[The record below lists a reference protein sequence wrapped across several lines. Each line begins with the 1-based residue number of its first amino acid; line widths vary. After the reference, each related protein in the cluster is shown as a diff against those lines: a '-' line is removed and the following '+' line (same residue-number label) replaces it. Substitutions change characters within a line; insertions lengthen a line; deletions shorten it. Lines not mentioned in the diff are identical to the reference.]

1 MNSPGFP
8 LARSA
13 PSLLRRLG
21 WRRLGQFLEPFT
33 SVSPAARLIRRSA
46 RQQWRLLTVNIAT
59 NLLSSISEGGT
70 LGVIFL
76 AVSLISSP
84 NPDHWSRLPVV
95 AQAIRLPVVG
105 NVLQEGIN
113 SSSGQGILF
122 VLLIGFALIL
132 QVIVALT
139 MYLNSVS
146 AGIIGNRLS
155 AQIST
160 LLHHRTLSFTFS
172 CACRFRVGD
181 LLNYIQTGGSAVST
195 QISLTNTLLTN
206 LIQLLIYLFILIA
219 ISPWL
224 LLVAACMAAFMGAL
238 QKQVLPRLR
247 HTSEV
252 MTMIGVEMGSR
263 VTENI
268 QGLRLI
274 HSSGELKNASQSLDS
289 LFQQWLRQADR
300 LSYITNLIT
309 PISTILPIF
318 AIAVIS
324 TLSLAL
330 LHDRQSGVIPSLI
343 TFVLALQRMNSRLN
357 TINTIAVGYANNSA
371 AVSRLNAILDD
382 RDKQFVR
389 TGGFPFKTFDREI
402 RLDKVTLRYG
412 PNLAASL
419 DSIDL
424 VIPKGQT
431 IALIGPSGAGK
442 SSLADLLVGLYE
454 PTSGS
459 IRIDGQNLNQMD
471 LATWQQRIGV
481 VSQDTFLMNTTIA
494 GNIAYGQPAATR
506 EQIEAAAI
514 SAQAANFI
522 HDLPEG
528 YDTLIGERGYRLSG
542 GQRQRISLAR
552 AILRNPDLLIL
563 DEATS
568 ALDTQSER
576 LVQQAIERFEG
587 HNTVLVIAH
596 RLSTIVGADLIC
608 VMDRGQIIERGRHA
622 DLITAGGLYTQLWQ
636 LQAGESPLYIR
647 N

>member
-636 LQAGESPLYIR
+636 LQASESPLNIR

>member
-1 MNSPGFP
+1 M
-8 LARSA
+8 ARSA
-13 PSLLRRLG
+13 PSLLRSLT
-21 WRRLGQFLEPFT
+21 WQRLGQFLEPFT
-33 SVSPAARLIRRSA
+33 SVRPAARLIRRSA
-46 RQQWRLLTVNIAT
+46 RQQWRLLTVNIVT

-84 NPDHWSRLPVV
+84 NPEQWSRLPVV
-95 AQAIRLPVVG
+95 ALASSLPVVG
-105 NVLQEGIN
+105 NVLRAAIN

-122 VLLIGFALIL
+122 VLLIGFALVL
-132 QVIVALT
+132 QVIVALS

-146 AGIIGNRLS
+146 AGMIGNRLS
-155 AQIST
+155 AQISS
-160 LLHHRTLSFTFS
+160 LLHRRTLSFSFS

-181 LLNYIQTGGSAVST
+181 LLNYIQTGGNAVST
-195 QISLTNTLLTN
+195 QINLTNTLLTN
-206 LIQLLIYLFILIA
+206 LIQFLIYLLILIA

-224 LLVAACMAAFMGAL
+224 LLVAACMATFMGAV
-238 QKQVLPRLR
+238 QQQVLPRLR

-252 MTMIGVEMGSR
+252 MTKIGVEMSSR

-274 HSSGELKNASQSLDS
+274 HSSGELSNASRSLDD
-289 LFQQWLRQADR
+289 LFKQWLQHANR
-300 LSYITNLIT
+300 LSFITNLIS
-309 PISTILPIF
+309 PISTILPIL
-318 AIAVIS
+318 AIAIIS
-324 TLSLAL
+324 TLSLVL
-330 LHDRQSGVIPSLI
+330 LHDRQSGVIPSLV

-357 TINTIAVGYANNSA
+357 SINTIAVGYANNSA
-371 AVSRLNAILDD
+371 AVARLNAILDD
-382 RDKQFVR
+382 NDKQFVR
-389 TGGFPFKTFDREI
+389 TGSLPYVKFDREI
-402 RLDKVTLRYG
+402 RLENVTLRYG
-412 PNLAASL
+412 PDLPASL

-442 SSLADLLVGLYE
+442 SSMADLLVGLYE
-454 PTSGS
+454 PTTGS
-459 IRIDGQNLNQMD
+459 IQIDGQDLNQFN
-471 LATWQQRIGV
+471 LSTWQQRIGV

-494 GNIAYGQPAATR
+494 GNIAYGQPTATR
-506 EQIEAAAI
+506 EQIESAAI

-522 HDLPEG
+522 RALPEG

-576 LVQQAIERFEG
+576 LVQQAIERFERQ
-587 HNTVLVIAH
+587 NTVLVIAH
-596 RLSTIVGADLIC
+596 RLSTIVRADLIC
-608 VMDRGQIIERGRHA
+608 VMDRGQIIERGRHE
-622 DLITAGGLYTQLWQ
+622 DLIAAGGLYTELWQ
-636 LQAGESPLYIR
+636 LQIGEAPLS
-647 N
+647 NAN

>member
-1 MNSPGFP
+1 

-576 LVQQAIERFEG
+576 LVQQAIEQFEG

-636 LQAGESPLYIR
+636 LQASESPLNIR

>member
-1 MNSPGFP
+1 
-8 LARSA
+8 
-13 PSLLRRLG
+13 
-21 WRRLGQFLEPFT
+21 
-33 SVSPAARLIRRSA
+33 
-46 RQQWRLLTVNIAT
+46 
-59 NLLSSISEGGT
+59 
-70 LGVIFL
+70 
-76 AVSLISSP
+76 
-84 NPDHWSRLPVV
+84 
-95 AQAIRLPVVG
+95 
-105 NVLQEGIN
+105 
-113 SSSGQGILF
+113 
-122 VLLIGFALIL
+122 
-132 QVIVALT
+132 
-139 MYLNSVS
+139 
-146 AGIIGNRLS
+146 
-155 AQIST
+155 
-160 LLHHRTLSFTFS
+160 
-172 CACRFRVGD
+172 
-181 LLNYIQTGGSAVST
+181 
-195 QISLTNTLLTN
+195 
-206 LIQLLIYLFILIA
+206 
-219 ISPWL
+219 
-224 LLVAACMAAFMGAL
+224 
-238 QKQVLPRLR
+238 
-247 HTSEV
+247 

-636 LQAGESPLYIR
+636 LQASESPLNIR

>member
-1 MNSPGFP
+1 M
-8 LARSA
+8 ATSA
-13 PSLLRRLG
+13 PSLLRSLG
-21 WRRLGQFLEPFT
+21 WQRFSQFLRPFT

-105 NVLQEGIN
+105 NALQDGIN

-122 VLLIGFALIL
+122 MLLIGFALIL

-146 AGIIGNRLS
+146 AGIIGNRVS
-155 AQIST
+155 MQIST
-160 LLHHRTLSFTFS
+160 LLHRRTLSFSFS

-195 QISLTNTLLTN
+195 QISLTNTLLIN

-224 LLVAACMAAFMGAL
+224 LLVAACMAAFMGAI
-238 QKQVLPRLR
+238 QKLVLPRLR

-274 HSSGELKNASQSLDS
+274 HSSGELNNASRSLDD
-289 LFQQWLRQADR
+289 LFKQWLRHADR
-300 LSYITNLIT
+300 LSCITNLIT

-318 AIAVIS
+318 AITIIS
-324 TLSLAL
+324 VLSLVL

-343 TFVLALQRMNSRLN
+343 TFVVALQRMNSRLN
-357 TINTIAVGYANNSA
+357 TVNTIAVGYANNSA
-371 AVSRLNAILDD
+371 SVSRLNAILDD
-382 RDKQFVR
+382 SDKQFVR
-389 TGGFPFKTFDREI
+389 AGGFAYNKLDREI
-402 RLDKVTLRYG
+402 SLEKVTLRYA
-412 PNLAASL
+412 PDLPASL

-424 VIPKGQT
+424 VISKGQT

-442 SSLADLLVGLYE
+442 SSIADLLVGLYE
-454 PTSGS
+454 PTAGS
-459 IRIDGQNLNQMD
+459 IRIDGQNLNQIN

-494 GNIAYGQPAATR
+494 GNIAYGQPEATR

-514 SAQAANFI
+514 SAQAADFI

-587 HNTVLVIAH
+587 QTTVLVIAH
-596 RLSTIVGADLIC
+596 RLSTIIRADLIC
-608 VMDRGQIIERGRHA
+608 VMDRGQIIERGRHEE
-622 DLITAGGLYTQLWQ
+622 LIAAGGVYTQLWQ
-636 LQAGESPLYIR
+636 LQAGEAPLSKR
-647 N
+647 S

>member
-1 MNSPGFP
+1 
-8 LARSA
+8 
-13 PSLLRRLG
+13 
-21 WRRLGQFLEPFT
+21 
-33 SVSPAARLIRRSA
+33 
-46 RQQWRLLTVNIAT
+46 LLTVNIAT

-576 LVQQAIERFEG
+576 LVQQAIEQFEG

-636 LQAGESPLYIR
+636 LQAGESPLHIR

>member
-1 MNSPGFP
+1 
-8 LARSA
+8 L
-13 PSLLRRLG
+13 
-21 WRRLGQFLEPFT
+21 RRLGQFLEPFT
-33 SVSPAARLIRRSA
+33 SLSPAARLIRRSA

-84 NPDHWSRLPVV
+84 NPEHWSRIPVV
-95 AQAIRLPVVG
+95 AQAIRLPVLG
-105 NVLQEGIN
+105 NAFQGVIN
-113 SSSGQGILF
+113 SNSGQGILF
-122 VLLIGFALIL
+122 VLLIGFALVL

-155 AQIST
+155 AQISS
-160 LLHHRTLSFTFS
+160 LLHRRTLSFSFS

-181 LLNYIQTGGSAVST
+181 LLNYIQTGGIAVST

-206 LIQLLIYLFILIA
+206 LIQLLVYLIILIA

-224 LLVAACMAAFMGAL
+224 LIVAACMAVFMGAI
-238 QKQVLPRLR
+238 QQQILPRLR

-252 MTMIGVEMGSR
+252 MTMVGVEMSSR

-274 HSSGELKNASQSLDS
+274 HSSGELSKASQSLDG
-289 LFQQWLRQADR
+289 LFQQWLRHADR
-300 LSYITNLIT
+300 LSFITNLIT
-309 PISTILPIF
+309 PISTILPI
-318 AIAVIS
+318 AAVTIIS
-324 TLSLAL
+324 IFSLVL
-330 LHDRQSGVIPSLI
+330 LHDRQSGVIPSLV

-371 AVSRLNAILDD
+371 AVGRLNAILDD
-382 RDKQFVR
+382 SGKQFVR
-389 TGGFPFKTFDREI
+389 TGGAPYSKFEREI
-402 RLDKVTLRYG
+402 RLEKVTLRYG
-412 PNLAASL
+412 PDLAASL
-419 DSIDL
+419 HSIDL

-442 SSLADLLVGLYE
+442 SSVADLLVGLYE
-454 PTSGS
+454 PTTGC
-459 IRIDGQNLNQMD
+459 IRIDGHNLREVN
-471 LATWQQRIGV
+471 LASWQQRIGV

-506 EQIEAAAI
+506 EQIEAAAV
-514 SAQAANFI
+514 SAQAAGFI
-522 HDLPEG
+522 DNLPEG

-587 HNTVLVIAH
+587 RNTVLVIAH

-608 VMDRGQIIERGRHA
+608 VMDRGQIIERGRHEE
-622 DLITAGGLYTQLWQ
+622 LIAANGLYTQLWQ
-636 LQAGESPLYIR
+636 LQAGEALVGKR
-647 N
+647 D

>member
-1 MNSPGFP
+1 MPP
-8 LARSA
+8 
-13 PSLLRRLG
+13 LLRSLRL
-21 WRRLGQFLEPFT
+21 RRLGQFLEPFT
-33 SVSPAARLIRRSA
+33 SLSPAARLIRRSA

-59 NLLSSISEGGT
+59 NLLSSISEGAT

-84 NPDHWSRLPVV
+84 NPEQWSRIPVV
-95 AQAIRLPVVG
+95 AQAIRLPVLG
-105 NVLQEGIN
+105 NALQGVIN

-122 VLLIGFALIL
+122 VLLIGFALVL

-139 MYLNSVS
+139 MYFNSVS

-155 AQIST
+155 AQISS
-160 LLHHRTLSFTFS
+160 LLHRRTLSFSFS

-181 LLNYIQTGGSAVST
+181 LLNYIQTGGNAVST

-206 LIQLLIYLFILIA
+206 LIQLLVYLVILIA

-224 LLVAACMAAFMGAL
+224 LLVAACMAAFMGAI
-238 QKQVLPRLR
+238 QKQILPRLR

-252 MTMIGVEMGSR
+252 MTMVGVEMSSR

-274 HSSGELKNASQSLDS
+274 HSSGELDKASQSLDG
-289 LFQQWLRQADR
+289 LFHQWLRHADR
-300 LSYITNLIT
+300 LSFITNLIT
-309 PISTILPIF
+309 PISSILPI
-318 AIAVIS
+318 AAVTIIS
-324 TLSLAL
+324 ILSLIL
-330 LHDRQSGVIPSLI
+330 FHDRQSGVIPSLV

-357 TINTIAVGYANNSA
+357 TVNTIAVGYANNSA
-371 AVSRLNAILDD
+371 IVDRLNSILQDS
-382 RDKQFVR
+382 DKQFVR
-389 TGGFPFKTFDREI
+389 TGGSPYSKFEREI
-402 RLDKVTLRYG
+402 RLEKVTLRYG
-412 PNLAASL
+412 PDLEASL
-419 DSIDL
+419 SSIDL
-424 VIPKGQT
+424 VIPKGHT
-431 IALIGPSGAGK
+431 VALIGSSGAGK
-442 SSLADLLVGLYE
+442 SSVADLLVGLYE
-454 PTSGS
+454 PTEGF
-459 IRIDGQNLNQMD
+459 IQIDGQSLSEID
-471 LATWQQRIGV
+471 LASWQQRIGV

-494 GNIAYGQPAATR
+494 GNIAYGRASATR
-506 EQIEAAAI
+506 EQIEAAAT
-514 SAQAANFI
+514 SAHAVGFI

-528 YDTLIGERGYRLSG
+528 FDTLIGERGYRLSG

-587 HNTVLVIAH
+587 QKTVLVIAH

-608 VMDRGQIIERGRHA
+608 VMDRGRIIERGRHEE
-622 DLITAGGLYTQLWQ
+622 LIAANGPYTQLWQ
-636 LQAGESPLYIR
+636 LQAGEALVGKR
-647 N
+647 D

>member
-1 MNSPGFP
+1 

>member
-1 MNSPGFP
+1 

-13 PSLLRRLG
+13 PSLLRSLT
-21 WRRLGQFLEPFT
+21 WQRLGQFLEPFT

-46 RQQWRLLTVNIAT
+46 RQEWRLLTVNIVT

-76 AVSLISSP
+76 AVSLISAP
-84 NPDHWSRLPVV
+84 NAEQWSRLPIVELTTS
-95 AQAIRLPVVG
+95 LPVVG
-105 NVLQEGIN
+105 KLFQALIS
-113 SSSGQGILF
+113 SSSGQSILF
-122 VLLIGFALIL
+122 VLLIGFALVL

-146 AGIIGNRLS
+146 AGMIGNRLS
-155 AQIST
+155 ALLST
-160 LLHHRTLSFTFS
+160 LLHRRTLSFSFS

-181 LLNYIQTGGSAVST
+181 LLNYIQTGGIAVST
-195 QISLTNTLLTN
+195 QINLTNTLLTN
-206 LIQLLIYLFILIA
+206 LIQFLIYLFILIA

-224 LLVAACMAAFMGAL
+224 LLVAACMAGFMAAV

-247 HTSEV
+247 HTSDV
-252 MTMIGVEMGSR
+252 MTKIGVEMSSR

-274 HSSGELKNASQSLDS
+274 HSSGELNNAAGSLDD
-289 LFQQWLRQADR
+289 LVKQWLQHANR
-300 LSYITNLIT
+300 LSIISNLIT
-309 PISTILPIF
+309 PVSTILPIF
-318 AIAVIS
+318 AIAIIS
-324 TLSLAL
+324 TLSLFL
-330 LHDRQSGVIPSLI
+330 LHDRQSGVIPSLV

-371 AVSRLNAILDD
+371 AVARLNAILDD
-382 RDKQFVR
+382 NNKQFVR
-389 TGGFPFKTFDREI
+389 MGGLPYAKLEREI
-402 RLDKVTLRYG
+402 RLKQVTLCYG
-412 PNLAASL
+412 PDLPASL

-431 IALIGPSGAGK
+431 IALIGSSGAGK

-454 PTSGS
+454 PTAGS
-459 IRIDGQNLNQMD
+459 IQIDGLSLSEINLS
-471 LATWQQRIGV
+471 TWQQRIGV

-494 GNIAYGQPAATR
+494 GNIAYGQPEATR
-506 EQIEAAAI
+506 EQIEEAAF

-522 HDLPEG
+522 RALPEG
-528 YDTLIGERGYRLSG
+528 FDTLIGERGYRLSG

-576 LVQQAIERFEG
+576 LVQQAIERFERQ
-587 HNTVLVIAH
+587 NTVLVIAH
-596 RLSTIVGADLIC
+596 RLSTIVRADLIC
-608 VMDRGQIIERGRHA
+608 VMDRGRIIERGRHEE
-622 DLITAGGLYTQLWQ
+622 LIAAGGLYTKLWQ
-636 LQAGESPLYIR
+636 LQAGEEPLGSGI
-647 N
+647 

>member
-1 MNSPGFP
+1 
-8 LARSA
+8 
-13 PSLLRRLG
+13 
-21 WRRLGQFLEPFT
+21 
-33 SVSPAARLIRRSA
+33 
-46 RQQWRLLTVNIAT
+46 LLTVNIAT

-636 LQAGESPLYIR
+636 LQASESTLNIR

>member
-1 MNSPGFP
+1 M
-8 LARSA
+8 
-13 PSLLRRLG
+13 
-21 WRRLGQFLEPFT
+21 
-33 SVSPAARLIRRSA
+33 
-46 RQQWRLLTVNIAT
+46 NIAT

-636 LQAGESPLYIR
+636 LQASESPLNIR

>member
-1 MNSPGFP
+1 

-636 LQAGESPLYIR
+636 LQASESPLNIR